1 MGAGVLFSP
10 ATPEPR
16 VFRIAGAIIRHTG
29 RGSCDRRGRN
39 NSNRRSLDDNLRR
52 RDIGGGAGFLGG
64 FVGGSATTDNE
75 KRSAKTQDANQRYFH
90 FTNVTHPDRSRSVY
104 RPD

>member
-10 ATPEPR
+10 AIPEPR

-29 RGSCDRRGRN
+29 RRSCDRRGRN

-75 KRSAKTQDANQRYFH
+75 KRDRKTQDANQRYSLFH
-90 FTNVTHPDRSRSVY
+90 LINLTHRDR
-104 RPD
+104 